1 MSKCRYCQY
10 PMMARQ
16 AKQKVAD
23 PAARP
28 SRPSVRFTALA
39 DAAMMR
45 VPHTTQTAVP
55 MCSPIEL

>member
-1 MSKCRYCQY
+1 MPRCRYCQY

-16 AKQKVAD
+16 AKQNVDD

-39 DAAMMR
+39 AAAMIT
-45 VPHTTQTAVP
+45 VAHTTHNPVP
-55 MCSPIEL
+55 MWKPIES